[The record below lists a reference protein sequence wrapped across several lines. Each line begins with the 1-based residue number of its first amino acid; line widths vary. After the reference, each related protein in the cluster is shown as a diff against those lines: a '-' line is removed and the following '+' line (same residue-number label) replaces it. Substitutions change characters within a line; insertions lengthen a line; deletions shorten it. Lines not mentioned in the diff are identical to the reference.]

1 MTSTTNTIQANKRQA
16 GNDLLKKLT
25 RCPYTLAD
33 IEPDFIVGRTACVLY
48 LSIRFHALHPNYI
61 YERVNKLAD
70 NFELRVLLV
79 NVDHVEHKS
88 YLMELTKLSIRSN
101 LTLMLSWTIE
111 DAAMILEKL
120 KLNEDKPPDAIME
133 KPTSEEYGDALD
145 QYVIDAISENRS
157 ITRVDAAYLVSL
169 FGSFERLVEAGPED
183 YALCYGVG
191 FQKGQRL
198 YDLLHRP
205 MKRGFGQQATSRPTV
220 APGEGPSE
228 FPDVTT

>member
-1 MTSTTNTIQANKRQA
+1 MASTSNTILVSKKQT

-25 RCPYTLAD
+25 RCPYSMVD
-33 IEPDFIVGRTACVLY
+33 IEPDFIVGRTTCVLY
-48 LSIRFHALHPNYI
+48 LSIRWHALHPNYI
-61 YERVNKLAD
+61 YERVNRLAD

-101 LTLMLSWTIE
+101 LALMLSWTIE

-133 KPTSEEYGDALD
+133 KPTSEEHGEALD
-145 QYVIDAISENRS
+145 QYVIDAISESRS
-157 ITRVDAAYLVSL
+157 ITRVDAAFLVSL
-169 FGSFERLVEAGPED
+169 FGSFERLVEASPED
-183 YALCYGVG
+183 FALCYGVG
-191 FQKGQRL
+191 FRKGQKL
-198 YDLLHRP
+198 HELLHRP
-205 MKRGFGQQATSRPTV
+205 MKRGSNQLPINP
-220 APGEGPSE
+220 APPEIIEDDSE